1 MDIALKDDGQAIIFE
16 PVLSEKEE
24 QKTRKHDNPEQEM
37 DIRPISHYDELFKKY
52 SWERL
57 SREIYKK
64 SGINNEDMVGYV
76 FNKFI

>member
-1 MDIALKDDGQAIIFE
+1 
-16 PVLSEKEE
+16 
-24 QKTRKHDNPEQEM
+24 M

-64 SGINNEDMVGYV
+64 GGINNEDIVGYV
-76 FNKFI
+76 FNKLIWYVYSV